1 MKTQRLQRCTR
12 SGPCCA
18 WWECRGQLYDKI
30 SKTLAREG
38 YKSIVPQEW
47 GKKRM
52 GWKTEHNMDFHSKE
66 VHTHQVGLGSVGLE
80 KEIFASRN
88 LWPHWK
94 KYISRNFSRKQT
106 VHKHMSWSLEL
117 PSSGLSF
124 FHKGKAG
131 RMHNTIYVRRVFE
144 EALKMKIWKLLEQ
157 FVLSCS
163 PLLIKMKFGIW
174 KCSKFVYGIIDER
187 PLTKPSLLS
196 QTPPAVS
203 DYKPLK

>member
-30 SKTLAREG
+30 SNPLARGG

-47 GKKRM
+47 GKKRI
-52 GWKTEHNMDFHSKE
+52 GLKTKHNMDFHSKE

-88 LWPHWK
+88 LWRHK
-94 KYISRNFSRKQT
+94 KSKSKIFLRKQT

-131 RMHNTIYVRRVFE
+131 RMHNTIYVRWAF
-144 EALKMKIWKLLEQ
+144 Q
-157 FVLSCS
+157 
-163 PLLIKMKFGIW
+163 GI
-174 KCSKFVYGIIDER
+174 
-187 PLTKPSLLS
+187 L
-196 QTPPAVS
+196 
-203 DYKPLK
+203 